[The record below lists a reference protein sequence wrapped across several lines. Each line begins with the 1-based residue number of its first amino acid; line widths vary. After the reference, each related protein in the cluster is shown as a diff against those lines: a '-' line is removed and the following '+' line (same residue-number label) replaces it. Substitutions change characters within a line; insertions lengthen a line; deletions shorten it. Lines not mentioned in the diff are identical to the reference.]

1 MGRWKH
7 TEKGVSMDAKR
18 MLLEDAIETAIK
30 AERKFLLCRAMLI
43 VSVAVNVCLVA
54 CMLAR

>member
-1 MGRWKH
+1 
-7 TEKGVSMDAKR
+7 MDAKR

-43 VSVAVNVCLVA
+43 ASVAVNVCLVA